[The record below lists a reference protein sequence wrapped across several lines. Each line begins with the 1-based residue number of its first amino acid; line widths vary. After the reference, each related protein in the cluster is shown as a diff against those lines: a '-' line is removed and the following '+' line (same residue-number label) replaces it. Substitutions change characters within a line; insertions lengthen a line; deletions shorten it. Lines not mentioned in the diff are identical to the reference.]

1 MSPCVA
7 DPHLDTKIGGA
18 QMCDN
23 FTACATDKL
32 TYVEGIYTTQGL
44 TDLNPIGIAKDGYI
58 IYGPYNAAG

>member
-1 MSPCVA
+1 
-7 DPHLDTKIGGA
+7 
-18 QMCDN
+18 MCDN